1 MRNQGGYGKI
11 IMTNFLFKTFIKNYE
26 DVKNPKVRDDYG
38 KVAGI
43 VGIISNAVL
52 CVMKI
57 LIGLISGSIAI
68 VADGINNLADG
79 ASSIITLIG
88 FKLASMPED
97 EEHPYGHARIEYL
110 AGMAVSVM
118 ILMVGFELGKS
129 SIDKIF
135 NPSPLDF
142 SWTVVIVLLIAIAIK
157 VWQAIFNISAGKKI
171 NSLALIATGTDSRND
186 VISTIVVLAGVLVG
200 HFFNVQIDGILG
212 LAVAAFIFWSGI
224 CLIRETINPL
234 LGEAPDDE
242 LVQQIHEMA
251 LKYDG
256 VMGIHD
262 LVVHNYGPGKVF
274 ASIHIEVDSAVD
286 IMESHDMVDLIEKDI
301 SKELNIL
308 VTAHMDPIDT
318 KDPNREP
325 ISHIIVDT
333 IAEMDGVLSY
343 HDLRIVPGKTHT
355 NVIFDL
361 VISPECKTPK
371 SEIKQLL
378 SKKISEYNE
387 TFFCV
392 IDFDINYIK
401 VCK

>member
-1 MRNQGGYGKI
+1 
-11 IMTNFLFKTFIKNYE
+11 MTNFLFKTFIKNHE
-26 DVKNPKVRDDYG
+26 DIKNPKVRDDYG
-38 KVAGI
+38 KFAGI
-43 VGIISNAVL
+43 VGIISNAIL

-57 LIGLISGSIAI
+57 LIGLVSGSIAI

-79 ASSIITLIG
+79 ASSIITFIG

-129 SIDKIF
+129 SVDKIF
-135 NPSPLDF
+135 NPTPLEF
-142 SWTVVIVLLIAIAIK
+142 SWTVVIVLLVAIAIK
-157 VWQAIFNISAGKKI
+157 VWQAVFNISTGKKI

-186 VISTIVVLAGVLVG
+186 VISTIVVLAGVLIG

-224 CLIRETINPL
+224 TLIKETISPL

-242 LVQQIHEMA
+242 IVQQIHEMA

-256 VMGIHD
+256 VLGIHD

-274 ASIHIEVDSAVD
+274 ASIHIEVDAAVD
-286 IMESHDMVDLIEKDI
+286 VMESHDMVDLIEKDI
-301 SKELNIL
+301 ASSLNI
-308 VTAHMDPIDT
+308 VITAHMDPIDT
-318 KDPNREP
+318 KNPNREP
-325 ISHIIVDT
+325 LSHIIVKT
-333 IAEMDGVLSY
+333 IADTEGVLSY

-361 VISPECKTPK
+361 VLSPECRTCRNELKD
-371 SEIKQLL
+371 LFA
-378 SKKISEYNE
+378 KKIAEYDPNYL
-387 TFFCV
+387 CV
-392 IDFDINYIK
+392 IDFDINYVK
-401 VCK
+401 STK

>member
-1 MRNQGGYGKI
+1 M
-11 IMTNFLFKTFIKNYE
+11 MDLLFKTFIKNYK
-26 DVKNPKVRDDYG
+26 DIKDPKVRDAYG
-38 KVAGI
+38 KFSSV
-43 VGIISNAVL
+43 VGIISNAIL

-57 LIGLISGSIAI
+57 LIGLVSGSIAI

-97 EEHPYGHARIEYL
+97 EDHPYGHARIEYL

-129 SIDKIF
+129 SVDKIF

-142 SWTVVIVLLIAIAIK
+142 SWTVVIVLVIAIAIK
-157 VWQAIFNISAGKKI
+157 IWQAVFNISTGKKI

-200 HFFNVQIDGILG
+200 HFFNIQIDGILG

-224 CLIRETINPL
+224 TLIKETVSPL

-256 VMGIHD
+256 VLGIHD
-262 LVVHNYGPGKVF
+262 LVVHNYGPGKIF
-274 ASIHIEVDSAVD
+274 ASIHIEVDAAVD
-286 IMESHDMVDLIEKDI
+286 VMDSHDMVDLIEKDL
-301 SKELNIL
+301 STNLNIL
-308 VTAHMDPIDT
+308 LTAHMDPIDT
-318 KDPNREP
+318 QNPHREP
-325 ISHIIVDT
+325 ISHIIADT
-333 IAEMDGVLSY
+333 IADMDGVLSY

-355 NVIFDL
+355 NVIFDIVL
-361 VISPECKTPK
+361 SPECKECK
-371 SEIKQLL
+371 NEV
-378 SKKISEYNE
+378 KKALCNAISQYSAD
-387 TFFCV
+387 FFCV
-392 IDFDINYIK
+392 IDFDTNYIRPTK
-401 VCK
+401 

>member
-1 MRNQGGYGKI
+1 M
-11 IMTNFLFKTFIKNYE
+11 MDFLFKTFIKNYK
-26 DVKNPKVRDDYG
+26 DIKDPKVRDAYG
-38 KVAGI
+38 KFSSV
-43 VGIISNAVL
+43 VGIISNAIL

-57 LIGLISGSIAI
+57 LIGLVSGSIAI

-97 EEHPYGHARIEYL
+97 EDHPYGHARIEYL

-129 SIDKIF
+129 SVDKIF

-142 SWTVVIVLLIAIAIK
+142 SWTVVIVLVIAIAIK
-157 VWQAIFNISAGKKI
+157 IWQAVFNISTGKKI

-200 HFFNVQIDGILG
+200 HFFNIQIDGILG

-224 CLIRETINPL
+224 TLIKETVSPL

-256 VMGIHD
+256 VLGIHD
-262 LVVHNYGPGKVF
+262 LVVHNYGPGKIF
-274 ASIHIEVDSAVD
+274 ASIHIEVDAAVD
-286 IMESHDMVDLIEKDI
+286 VMDSHDMVDLIEKDL
-301 SKELNIL
+301 STNLNIL
-308 VTAHMDPIDT
+308 LTAHMDPIDT
-318 KDPNREP
+318 QNPHREP
-325 ISHIIVDT
+325 ISHIIADT
-333 IAEMDGVLSY
+333 IADMDGVLSY

-355 NVIFDL
+355 NVIFDIVL
-361 VISPECKTPK
+361 SPECKECK
-371 SEIKQLL
+371 NEV
-378 SKKISEYNE
+378 KKALCNAISQYSAD
-387 TFFCV
+387 FFCV
-392 IDFDINYIK
+392 IDFDTNYIRPTK
-401 VCK
+401 

>member
-1 MRNQGGYGKI
+1 
-11 IMTNFLFKTFIKNYE
+11 MTNFLFKTFIKNHE
-26 DVKNPKVRDDYG
+26 DIKNPKVRDDYG
-38 KVAGI
+38 KFAGI
-43 VGIISNAVL
+43 VGIISNAIL

-57 LIGLISGSIAI
+57 LIGLVSGSIAI

-79 ASSIITLIG
+79 ASSIITFIG

-129 SIDKIF
+129 SVDKIF
-135 NPSPLDF
+135 NPTPLEF
-142 SWTVVIVLLIAIAIK
+142 SWTVVIVLLVAIAIK
-157 VWQAIFNISAGKKI
+157 VWQAVFNISTGKKI

-186 VISTIVVLAGVLVG
+186 VISTIVVLAGVLIG

-224 CLIRETINPL
+224 TLIKETISPL

-242 LVQQIHEMA
+242 IVQQIHEMA

-256 VMGIHD
+256 VLGIHD

-274 ASIHIEVDSAVD
+274 ASIHIEVDAAVD
-286 IMESHDMVDLIEKDI
+286 VMESHDMVDLIEKDI
-301 SKELNIL
+301 ASSLNI
-308 VTAHMDPIDT
+308 VITAHMDPIDT
-318 KDPNREP
+318 KNPNREP
-325 ISHIIVDT
+325 LSHIIVKT
-333 IAEMDGVLSY
+333 IADTEGVLSY

-361 VISPECKTPK
+361 VLSPECRTCRNELK
-371 SEIKQLL
+371 ELFA
-378 SKKISEYNE
+378 KKIAEYDPNYL
-387 TFFCV
+387 CV
-392 IDFDINYIK
+392 IDFDINYVK
-401 VCK
+401 STK

>member
-1 MRNQGGYGKI
+1 
-11 IMTNFLFKTFIKNYE
+11 MTNFLFKTFIKNHE
-26 DVKNPKVRDDYG
+26 DIKNPKVRDDYG
-38 KVAGI
+38 KFAGI
-43 VGIISNAVL
+43 VGIISNAIL

-57 LIGLISGSIAI
+57 LIGLVSGSIAI

-79 ASSIITLIG
+79 ASSIITFIG

-129 SIDKIF
+129 SVDKIF
-135 NPSPLDF
+135 NPTPLEF
-142 SWTVVIVLLIAIAIK
+142 SWTVVIVLLVAIAIK
-157 VWQAIFNISAGKKI
+157 VWQAVFNISTGKKI

-186 VISTIVVLAGVLVG
+186 VISTIVVLAGVLIG

-224 CLIRETINPL
+224 TLIKETISPL

-242 LVQQIHEMA
+242 IVQQIHEMA

-256 VMGIHD
+256 VLGIHD

-274 ASIHIEVDSAVD
+274 ASIHIEVDAAVD
-286 IMESHDMVDLIEKDI
+286 VMESHDMVDLIEKDI
-301 SKELNIL
+301 ASSLNI
-308 VTAHMDPIDT
+308 VITAHMDPIDT
-318 KDPNREP
+318 KNPNREP
-325 ISHIIVDT
+325 LSHIIVKT
-333 IAEMDGVLSY
+333 IADTEGVLSY

-361 VISPECKTPK
+361 VLSPECRTCRNELK
-371 SEIKQLL
+371 ELF
-378 SKKISEYNE
+378 SKKIAEYDPNYL
-387 TFFCV
+387 CV
-392 IDFDINYIK
+392 IDFDINYVK
-401 VCK
+401 STK

>member
-1 MRNQGGYGKI
+1 
-11 IMTNFLFKTFIKNYE
+11 MTNFLFKTFIKNHE
-26 DVKNPKVRDDYG
+26 DIKNPKVRDDYG
-38 KVAGI
+38 KFAGI
-43 VGIISNAVL
+43 VGIISNAIL

-57 LIGLISGSIAI
+57 LIGLVSGSIAI

-79 ASSIITLIG
+79 ASSIITFIG

-129 SIDKIF
+129 SVDKIF
-135 NPSPLDF
+135 NPTPLEF
-142 SWTVVIVLLIAIAIK
+142 SWTVVIVLLVAIAIK
-157 VWQAIFNISAGKKI
+157 VWQAVFNISTGKKI

-186 VISTIVVLAGVLVG
+186 VISTIVVLAGVLIG

-224 CLIRETINPL
+224 TLIKETISPL

-242 LVQQIHEMA
+242 IVQQIHEMA

-256 VMGIHD
+256 VLGIHD

-274 ASIHIEVDSAVD
+274 ASIHIEVDAAVD
-286 IMESHDMVDLIEKDI
+286 VMESHDMVDLIEKDI
-301 SKELNIL
+301 ASSLNI
-308 VTAHMDPIDT
+308 VITAHMDPIDI
-318 KDPNREP
+318 KNPNREP
-325 ISHIIVDT
+325 LAHIIIKT
-333 IAEMDGVLSY
+333 IAETEGVLSY

-361 VISPECKTPK
+361 VLSPECRTCRNELKD
-371 SEIKQLL
+371 LFA
-378 SKKISEYNE
+378 KKIAEYDPNYL
-387 TFFCV
+387 CV
-392 IDFDINYIK
+392 IDFDINYVK
-401 VCK
+401 STK

>member
-1 MRNQGGYGKI
+1 
-11 IMTNFLFKTFIKNYE
+11 MTNFLFKTFIKNHE
-26 DVKNPKVRDDYG
+26 DIKNPKVRDDYG
-38 KVAGI
+38 KFAGI
-43 VGIISNAVL
+43 VGIISNAIL

-57 LIGLISGSIAI
+57 LIGLVSGSIAI

-79 ASSIITLIG
+79 ASSIITFIG

-129 SIDKIF
+129 SVDKIF
-135 NPSPLDF
+135 NPTPLEF
-142 SWTVVIVLLIAIAIK
+142 SWTVVIVLLVAIAIK
-157 VWQAIFNISAGKKI
+157 VWQAVFNISTGKKI

-186 VISTIVVLAGVLVG
+186 VISTIVVLAGVLIG

-224 CLIRETINPL
+224 TLIKETISPL

-242 LVQQIHEMA
+242 IVQQIHEMA

-256 VMGIHD
+256 VLGLHD

-274 ASIHIEVDSAVD
+274 ASVHIEVDAAVD
-286 IMESHDMVDLIEKDI
+286 VMESHDMVDLIEKDI
-301 SKELNIL
+301 ASSLNI
-308 VTAHMDPIDT
+308 VITAHMDPIDT
-318 KDPNREP
+318 KNPNREP
-325 ISHIIVDT
+325 LSHIIVKT
-333 IAEMDGVLSY
+333 IADTEGVLSY

-361 VISPECKTPK
+361 VLSPECRTCRNELKD
-371 SEIKQLL
+371 LFAR
-378 SKKISEYNE
+378 KIAEYDPNYL
-387 TFFCV
+387 CV
-392 IDFDINYIK
+392 IDFDINYVK
-401 VCK
+401 STK